1 MHPLVHDLESL
12 KDSEL
17 EGKISELT
25 RKYLSTH
32 NFQLQQQ
39 IIMVLDSYKEELA
52 KRQREAYAKMMETRN
67 KDLDKLIKVD

>member
-1 MHPLVHDLESL
+1 MHPLIGDLSRF

-17 EGKISELT
+17 EEKINQLT
-25 RKYLSTH
+25 RRYFAVYNPEVQH
-32 NFQLQQQ
+32 Q

-52 KRQREAYAKMMETRN
+52 NRQRLAYEKMMNSRN